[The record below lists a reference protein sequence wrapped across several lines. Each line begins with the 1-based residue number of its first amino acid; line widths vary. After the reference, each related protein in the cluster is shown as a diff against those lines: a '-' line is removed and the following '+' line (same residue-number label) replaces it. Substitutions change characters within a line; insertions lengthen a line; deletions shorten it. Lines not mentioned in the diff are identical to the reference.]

1 MKLTQAAE
9 GLLEALAADTVDAAH
24 LALATS
30 VRTVPRGS
38 NAAVSKLIIKFTCAE
53 GWHSTAFRIGADV
66 AK

>member
-9 GLLEALAADTVDAAH
+9 GLLEALAANTVDAAH

-30 VRTVPRGS
+30 VRTGASRFKSCCVK
-38 NAAVSKLIIKFTCAE
+38 ADHQLTCAE